1 MERGEEIERLRPAP
15 RPPTTRAG
23 LAAQELRRMIVLG
36 ELKAGT
42 RLRQAETAALL
53 GTSTTPVREA
63 FATLSREGLIRHD
76 AHRGA
81 VVTSPTLTDLH
92 ENYDI
97 LFLLEPR
104 AAELATPRLS
114 GSALE
119 ALEAVAEKLDKT
131 PSREI
136 RRRVELN
143 AEFHRRIYDAC
154 ERPRL
159 IDMIGGLRETLS
171 RYVALAISDS
181 SAELRRLEKIEHGDI
196 VEAIRAGDAP
206 GASAAMELHLRRG
219 VALMTELVGD
229 AEAAPAG

>member
-1 MERGEEIERLRPAP
+1 MERGEDIERDRTA

-23 LAAQELRRMIVLG
+23 QAAQELRRMIVLG
-36 ELKAGT
+36 ELGAGT

-104 AAELATPRLS
+104 AAELATTRLE
-114 GSALE
+114 E
-119 ALEAVAEKLDKT
+119 AELAQLEAVAATLNKA

-143 AEFHRRIYDAC
+143 AEFHRRIYEASG
-154 ERPRL
+154 RPRL
-159 IDMIGGLRETLS
+159 IEMIAGLRETLS
-171 RYVALAISDS
+171 RYVALAISDT
-181 SAELRRLEKIEHGDI
+181 SAELRRLEREEHGQI
-196 VEAIRAGDAP
+196 VAALRAGDGPAV
-206 GASAAMELHLRRG
+206 SVAMETHLRRG
-219 VALMTELVGD
+219 VALIAALVGD
-229 AEAAPAG
+229 GDGAAAR

>member
-1 MERGEEIERLRPAP
+1 MERGDQTERRRVVP
-15 RPPTTRAG
+15 RPPITRAG

-36 ELKAGT
+36 ELRAGT

-63 FATLSREGLIRHD
+63 FATLAREGLIRHD

-97 LFLLEPR
+97 LLLLEPR
-104 AAELATPRLS
+104 AAELATARL
-114 GSALE
+114 GATELE
-119 ALEAVAEKLDKT
+119 DLERVAAELNAT
-131 PSREI
+131 PSRAI

-143 AEFHRRIYDAC
+143 AEFHRRIYETC
-154 ERPRL
+154 GRPRL
-159 IDMIGGLRETLS
+159 IEMVAGLRETLS
-171 RYVALAISDS
+171 RYVALAISDA
-181 SAELRRLEKIEHGDI
+181 SAELRRMEKTEHRQILEALRSGD
-196 VEAIRAGDAP
+196 GP

-219 VALMTELVGD
+219 VALIAGLVGD
-229 AEAAPAG
+229 GDGTPAG